1 MAYDFTVALQFS
13 QREQSF
19 FSLRTKLH
27 TITIYKYYT
36 WEIRELKT
44 RWIEIPLPDIC
55 SLPSVCMYQS
65 GMKILF
71 GIKN

>member
-1 MAYDFTVALQFS
+1 VPLLLSPTFFAYYFFLVHHPVNWDDRHILANAMAYDFTVALQFS

-36 WEIRELKT
+36 
-44 RWIEIPLPDIC
+44 
-55 SLPSVCMYQS
+55 
-65 GMKILF
+65 
-71 GIKN
+71 